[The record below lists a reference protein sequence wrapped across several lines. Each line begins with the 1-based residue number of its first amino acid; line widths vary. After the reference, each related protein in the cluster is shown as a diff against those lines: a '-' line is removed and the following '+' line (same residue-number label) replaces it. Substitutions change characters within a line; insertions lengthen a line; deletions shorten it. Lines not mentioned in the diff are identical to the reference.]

1 MSAFFRLKGHV
12 TDNVNEP
19 LIYLLLLDNL
29 FENAGNDVCCKFN
42 GRRLSMKKTISFM
55 LAIIM
60 IVSLSRESSEYGS
73 ADAENPGYSGNLAGC

>member
-42 GRRLSMKKTISFM
+42 GRRKRHRQKTITY
-55 LAIIM
+55 
-60 IVSLSRESSEYGS
+60 IVRM
-73 ADAENPGYSGNLAGC
+73 